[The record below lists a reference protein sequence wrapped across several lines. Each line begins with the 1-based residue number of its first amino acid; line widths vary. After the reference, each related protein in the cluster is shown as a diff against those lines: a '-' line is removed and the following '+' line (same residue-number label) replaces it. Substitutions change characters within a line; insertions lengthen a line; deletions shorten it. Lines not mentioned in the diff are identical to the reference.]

1 MHIYSFNLHLT
12 REYLPRSLKKK
23 PQTNLIYTVIRKFCN
38 THKYMYYSNGE
49 NNINIKW
56 ENAWLDA
63 RREKSLEF
71 E

>member
-1 MHIYSFNLHLT
+1 
-12 REYLPRSLKKK
+12 
-23 PQTNLIYTVIRKFCN
+23 
-38 THKYMYYSNGE
+38 MYYSNGE
-49 NNINIKW
+49 ININIKW

>member
-1 MHIYSFNLHLT
+1 
-12 REYLPRSLKKK
+12 
-23 PQTNLIYTVIRKFCN
+23 
-38 THKYMYYSNGE
+38 MYYSNGE
-49 NNINIKW
+49 NTSNINIKW

>member
-1 MHIYSFNLHLT
+1 
-12 REYLPRSLKKK
+12 
-23 PQTNLIYTVIRKFCN
+23 
-38 THKYMYYSNGE
+38 MYYSNGE

>member
-1 MHIYSFNLHLT
+1 
-12 REYLPRSLKKK
+12 
-23 PQTNLIYTVIRKFCN
+23 
-38 THKYMYYSNGE
+38 MYYSNGE
-49 NNINIKW
+49 NHINIKW